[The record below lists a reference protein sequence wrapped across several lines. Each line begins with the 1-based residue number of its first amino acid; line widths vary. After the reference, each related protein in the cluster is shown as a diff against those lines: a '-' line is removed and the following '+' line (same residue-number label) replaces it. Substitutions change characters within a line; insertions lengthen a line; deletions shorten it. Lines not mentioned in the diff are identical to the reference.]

1 MIETDGLYYWQKKH
15 FDKFRFVSLQPRRD
29 DLINRR
35 VPFRLRHA
43 VELLVDFDLIEQM
56 TQRRQPD
63 LPFGAVKQTDAV
75 KDQPG
80 KDLVV
85 CYPAVVFFGGSL
97 SISRFAPLYIAAM
110 MAVLYAARS

>member
-1 MIETDGLYYWQKKH
+1 MILLNTLFQKVKL
-15 FDKFRFVSLQPRRD
+15 DYFRFISLQPHRN
-29 DLINRR
+29 DLINCRI
-35 VPFRLRHA
+35 PFRLRHA
-43 VELLVDFDLIEQM
+43 VKLLVNLNLIEQM
-56 TQRRQPD
+56 TKRRQPY
-63 LPFGAVKQTDAV
+63 LPFRTVKQADAV

-85 CYPAVVFFGGSL
+85 CYPAVVFFDGSL